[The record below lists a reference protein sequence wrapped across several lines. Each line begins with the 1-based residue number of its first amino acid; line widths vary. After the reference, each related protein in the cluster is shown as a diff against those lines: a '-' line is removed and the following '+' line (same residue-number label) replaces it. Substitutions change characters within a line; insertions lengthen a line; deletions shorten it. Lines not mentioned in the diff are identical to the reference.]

1 MMRLW
6 ILAGV
11 CAVASTNI
19 LFPIAPE
26 TTNVDPNANVVLI
39 PAPEIAATNVDA
51 NGNVLLPL
59 IAPEIAPVNPNVVL
73 IPAPEIADTTVNT
86 VNTNANVNAHTHT
99 QSLSPVANH
108 LHWPPVTAGLSPF
121 SGLTGFPTGLPGF
134 TPVLPGFNTGFP
146 RCQIRYPYSPYAM
159 EICCTQ
165 SSLSALGNFCTYAQL
180 SCRHGR
186 RELTCRRHGPRIPFQ
201 MASNQLGVR
210 SSTNLLNTVTI

>member
-11 CAVASTNI
+11 CAVGSTNFLI
-19 LFPIAPE
+19 PIAPE
-26 TTNVDPNANVVLI
+26 SANA
-39 PAPEIAATNVDA
+39 NVDA

-59 IAPEIAPVNPNVVL
+59 IAPEIAPVNSNPSVVL

-86 VNTNANVNAHTHT
+86 NANVNAHAHT

-108 LHWPPVTAGLSPF
+108 LHWPPITAGLSPF

-165 SSLSALGNFCTYAQL
+165 NSLSALGNFCTYAQL
-180 SCRHGR
+180 SCRHR
-186 RELTCRRHGPRIPFQ
+186 RNELTCRRHGPRIPFQ
-201 MASNQLGVR
+201 MANNQLGT
-210 SSTNLLNTVTI
+210 STNLLNTVTI

>member
-1 MMRLW
+1 M
-6 ILAGV
+6 
-11 CAVASTNI
+11 
-19 LFPIAPE
+19 
-26 TTNVDPNANVVLI
+26 
-39 PAPEIAATNVDA
+39 
-51 NGNVLLPL
+51 
-59 IAPEIAPVNPNVVL
+59 VL

-121 SGLTGFPTGLPGF
+121 SGLTGFPTG
-134 TPVLPGFNTGFP
+134 FP

-165 SSLSALGNFCTYAQL
+165 NSLSALGNFCTYAQL
-180 SCRHGR
+180 SCRHR
-186 RELTCRRHGPRIPFQ
+186 RNELTCRRHGPRIPFQ
-201 MASNQLGVR
+201 MASNQLGVT

>member
-1 MMRLW
+1 M
-6 ILAGV
+6 V
-11 CAVASTNI
+11 
-19 LFPIAPE
+19 PIAPE
-26 TTNVDPNANVVLI
+26 IVPTDATVNPNANNL
-39 PAPEIAATNVDA
+39 
-51 NGNVLLPL
+51 
-59 IAPEIAPVNPNVVL
+59 VL

-86 VNTNANVNAHTHT
+86 NANVVNSNTHTH
-99 QSLSPVANH
+99 SLSPVANH
-108 LHWPPVTAGLSPF
+108 LHWPPITAGLSPF

-180 SCRHGR
+180 SCVQR
-186 RELTCRRHGPRIPFQ
+186 RNGFSCRRHGPRIPFQ
-201 MASNQLGVR
+201 ARNQLGVA

>member
-11 CAVASTNI
+11 CAVVSTNI
-19 LFPIAPE
+19 LIPMPE
-26 TTNVDPNANVVLI
+26 QNPNVVLVPTI
-39 PAPEIAATNVDA
+39 APGIADTTVNPNAHVVMVPTSPEITND
-51 NGNVLLPL
+51 
-59 IAPEIAPVNPNVVL
+59 NVVL

-86 VNTNANVNAHTHT
+86 NANVNTNAHTH
-99 QSLSPVANH
+99 SVAPH
-108 LHWPPVTAGLSPF
+108 VHWPPITG
-121 SGLTGFPTGLPGF
+121 GFPPFTGLGGFPAGLPGF
-134 TPVLPGFNTGFP
+134 TPVLPGLNTGFP

-186 RELTCRRHGPRIPFQ
+186 RELSCRRLGPRIPFQ
-201 MASNQLGVR
+201 LGRNQLG

>member
-1 MMRLW
+1 MGNTVGCEEESFYLFNMMRLW

-11 CAVASTNI
+11 CAVGSTNFLI
-19 LFPIAPE
+19 PIAPE
-26 TTNVDPNANVVLI
+26 SANA
-39 PAPEIAATNVDA
+39 NVDA

-59 IAPEIAPVNPNVVL
+59 IAPEIAPVNS
-73 IPAPEIADTTVNT
+73 
-86 VNTNANVNAHTHT
+86 NANVNAHAHT

-108 LHWPPVTAGLSPF
+108 LHWPPITAGLSPF

-165 SSLSALGNFCTYAQL
+165 NSLSALGNLCTYAQL

-186 RELTCRRHGPRIPFQ
+186 RELTCRRLGPRIPFQ
-201 MASNQLGVR
+201 MGRNQLG